1 MYYNE
6 ERKKT
11 YFQYL
16 EDCTPGSTKSIV
28 SIFKKT
34 AKIEEQWNKDVCDF
48 TIDEINKVLS
58 SFNASSR
65 NALSKN
71 ASILRTYA
79 EWCCANKLSIDNI
92 NHYNEITIN
101 SLDKYVNKKKA
112 YIVSKEELYQFIQR
126 LRNMSDR
133 FLILALFEGIGDES
147 IGELLQVELKDI
159 DEDNMMITMPSGKKK
174 IISQDLLNLAI
185 ESSNEEYYISEGG
198 DFESPLLKEGKI
210 VNSRVNTRKD
220 SLEALELRL
229 VRRLGKIR
237 EENSVSW
244 LTIPKIQK
252 AGVIDDFQVVMKK
265 CGVTKEQVFESERA
279 KSDKDIKYSDIISM
293 TNPNYEL
300 RKYKK
305 FEVKNKLYEYLN

>member
-48 TIDEINKVLS
+48 TIDEITKVLS

-71 ASILRTYA
+71 ASILRTYT

-159 DEDNMMITMPSGKKK
+159 DEDNMIITMPSGKKK

-237 EENSVSW
+237 EENSVKW

-300 RKYKK
+300 KKYKK